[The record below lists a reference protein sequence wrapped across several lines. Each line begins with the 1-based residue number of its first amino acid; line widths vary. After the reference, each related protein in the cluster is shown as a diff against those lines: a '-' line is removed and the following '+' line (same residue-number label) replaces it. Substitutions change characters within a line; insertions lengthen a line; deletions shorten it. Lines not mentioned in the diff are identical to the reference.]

1 MNTWFSVHKNKK
13 FLEEH
18 DVLDMY
24 LFYRTTKEEKVAK
37 KHFLR
42 EIDYLIINMIC
53 SNEHNPFRHM
63 KIGE

>member
-1 MNTWFSVHKNKK
+1 MCIKIKILRRT
-13 FLEEH
+13 
-18 DVLDMY
+18 DVLNKH

-42 EIDYLIINMIC
+42 EIDYLISNMIC

>member
-1 MNTWFSVHKNKK
+1 
-13 FLEEH
+13 
-18 DVLDMY
+18 MY